1 MPPDSMRAT
10 LFSAAGILLILAP
23 TPAFAQTD
31 LERAAA
37 REAADAGRAQF
48 EAGSY
53 AEAIDSFSRAQ
64 QLVAAPPHL
73 LYLARAQAKLGKLV
87 EAHENYLKITRET
100 LPAKSPKAFLDAES
114 AAERELEAV
123 DARLPSVTIAVQGA
137 PATDVSVQ
145 MDGATLSAAMVGIPL
160 PVDPG
165 QHVFEARG
173 ASAQS
178 APVTV
183 TVAEGAKETVM
194 LTLRAS
200 TPAPAGSAGASA
212 SASTSLT
219 SDPLTDDS
227 AHSSISGLSLASYV
241 AFGVGAVGL
250 GVGTY
255 FLVKSSSTRSSSNNL
270 FNSCNA
276 TPPCS
281 DLQQSQIASKD
292 SDADSQR
299 NVGVGGLVVGGVG
312 AITGV
317 TLLILSSGH
326 GAATAQ
332 NDAPRV
338 TPLFGFRSFGLAG
351 TF

>member
-1 MPPDSMRAT
+1 MRT
-10 LFSAAGILLILAP
+10 ILFSAAGILLILAP
-23 TPAFAQTD
+23 TTALGQTD

-37 REAADAGRAQF
+37 REAADTGRAQF
-48 EAGSY
+48 DAGRY

-100 LPAKSPKAFLDAES
+100 LPPKSPKAFLEAES

-123 DARLPSVTIAVQGA
+123 EARLPSVTIAVQGA

-145 MDGATLSAAMVGIPL
+145 MDGTTLSSAMVGIPL

-165 QHVFEARG
+165 QHVFAARG

-183 TVAEGAKETVM
+183 TVSEGAKETVM

-200 TPAPAGSAGASA
+200 TPAAAGAA
-212 SASTSLT
+212 EPGASTSAGLASEPLT
-219 SDPLTDDS
+219 SDTV
-227 AHSSISGLSLASYV
+227 HSNRSGLRVGSYV

-250 GVGTY
+250 GLGAY
-255 FLVKSSSTRSSSNNL
+255 FLVKSSSTRSSSNTL
-270 FNSCNA
+270 FDACGPTNSCTSA
-276 TPPCS
+276 QV
-281 DLQQSQIASKD
+281 DQINGKD
-292 SDADSQR
+292 DDANTQR
-299 NVGVGGLVVGGVG
+299 NLGVGALVVGGVG
-312 AITGV
+312 VATGV

-326 GAATAQ
+326 GAAAAQ
-332 NDAPRV
+332 NNAPHV
-338 TPLFGFRSFGLAG
+338 TPLFGFRSLGLAG

>member
-1 MPPDSMRAT
+1 MPPDSMRT
-10 LFSAAGILLILAP
+10 ILFSALVILAP
-23 TPAFAQTD
+23 TTAFAQTD

-37 REAADAGRAQF
+37 REAADTGRAQF
-48 EAGSY
+48 EAGRY

-87 EAHENYLKITRET
+87 EAHEDYLKITRET
-100 LPAKSPKAFLDAES
+100 LPPKSPKAFLEAES
-114 AAERELEAV
+114 AAEREIEEV
-123 DARLPSVTIAVQGA
+123 DARLPSVTIAVQGV

-145 MDGATLSAAMVGIPL
+145 MDGTTLSTAMVGIPL

-183 TVAEGAKETVM
+183 TVTEGAKETVM

-200 TPAPAGSAGASA
+200 APPPAGSARA

-219 SDPLTDDS
+219 SAPLTADS
-227 AHSSISGLSLASYV
+227 VRSSSSGLRSASYV

-255 FLVKSSSTRSSSNNL
+255 LLVKSSSTRSSSNDL
-270 FNSCNA
+270 FHTCNA

-281 DLQQSQIASKD
+281 DSQKTQIESKD
-292 SDADSQR
+292 NDADSQR
-299 NVGVGGLVVGGVG
+299 NVGIGGLVVGGVG

-317 TLLILSSGH
+317 TLLILSSEH
-326 GAATAQ
+326 SAATAQ
-332 NDAPRV
+332 SDATRV